1 MHQTLHYLSL
11 CKAEFD
17 STYNN
22 ILQKNYI
29 KQFDFLKKFISCWL
43 FWHFI
48 STSSRKSFHASLNRH
63 NSIMSNLLIK
73 NLTPNSIIKL
83 FYTLYY
89 LSRCLVLRL
98 SFPNFIRQFMFN
110 CFLTQVR
117 SLSLLKNFVF
127 CANFYLKLK
136 KCKYIENCRMFCC
149 IKTSSSA
156 IFIGLVKYLN
166 IILGTLK

>member
-1 MHQTLHYLSL
+1 M
-11 CKAEFD
+11 
-17 STYNN
+17 
-22 ILQKNYI
+22 
-29 KQFDFLKKFISCWL
+29 
-43 FWHFI
+43 
-48 STSSRKSFHASLNRH
+48 
-63 NSIMSNLLIK
+63 MSNLLIK
-73 NLTPNSIIKL
+73 NLPPNSIIKL

-89 LSRCLVLRL
+89 LSRCFVLRL

-136 KCKYIENCRMFCC
+136 KCKYIEICRKFCC

-156 IFIGLVKYLN
+156 IFIDLVKYLN
-166 IILGTLK
+166 IIFRHTEIIDTSATWFSKFCCLKKVHKDKNV